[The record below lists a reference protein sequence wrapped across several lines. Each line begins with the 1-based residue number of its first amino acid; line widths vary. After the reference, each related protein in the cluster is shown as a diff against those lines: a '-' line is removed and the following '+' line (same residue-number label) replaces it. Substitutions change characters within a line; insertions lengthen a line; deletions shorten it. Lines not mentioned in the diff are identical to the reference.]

1 MDRKQVVQRKKWSRA
16 EAEAEGVK
24 EPSHRVL
31 AMRISALTLQ
41 GTEPCRG
48 KLYSFTA
55 RPQNHYAVRIPKTRQ
70 NINRGGICIINAVT
84 RTSETSDG
92 GCGTGM

>member
-1 MDRKQVVQRKKWSRA
+1 
-16 EAEAEGVK
+16 VK

-55 RPQNHYAVRIPKTRQ
+55 RPQNHYAVRIPQ
-70 NINRGGICIINAVT
+70 NINCGGICIINSVT

-92 GCGTGM
+92 GCGTGMWSGG